1 LRDIEGI
8 KKKVNELICVLKCVC
23 GKRTFRDMGGI
34 FKKVN
39 YIYMSANECVRE
51 GEKKVLTFQR
61 ERAIWPGEEKP
72 IQARQNFQ
80 FKSVKALGIA
90 WRG

>member
-1 LRDIEGI
+1 VCAGREHLGTWKAFLKI
-8 KKKVNELICVLKCVC
+8 LI
-23 GKRTFRDMGGI
+23 I
-34 FKKVN
+34 

-51 GEKKVLTFQR
+51 GEKKILTFQR
-61 ERAIWPGEEKP
+61 ERAIRPGEEKP